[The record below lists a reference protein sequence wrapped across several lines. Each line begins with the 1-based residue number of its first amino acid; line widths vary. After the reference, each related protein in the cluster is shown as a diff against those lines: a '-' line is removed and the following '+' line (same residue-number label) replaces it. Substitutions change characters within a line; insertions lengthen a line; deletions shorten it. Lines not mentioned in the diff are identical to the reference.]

1 MQSRKCWTKFRLDT
15 NWSNGLLLILL
26 LILLFFCLRL
36 CLFLRLP
43 LYLYYVNIGN
53 LARHQARNRAP
64 ASEEGVHFEMVSI
77 SKAETKISLAE
88 HDLNLPPYE
97 LRRYV
102 GPRYFLL
109 KVNMTV

>member
-1 MQSRKCWTKFRLDT
+1 MQSRKCW
-15 NWSNGLLLILL
+15 SNGLL

-36 CLFLRLP
+36 CLFLRLRLP

-64 ASEEGVHFEMVSI
+64 ASEEAVHFEMVSI
-77 SKAETKISLAE
+77 SKAETKISQAE
-88 HDLNLPPYE
+88 HDMNLPPYE

-102 GPRYFLL
+102 RPRYFLL